1 MAANAPARPVP
12 TPRPAAQR
20 VAQPGDRICSN
31 CREPNDSTRRFCR
44 RCGTNLAT
52 APIQSAKGPPWWRRI
67 FRRQPKAFAAGER
80 AGSMQKPG
88 PSGGGSK
95 VKPMTLIKGTLAV
108 LVAVGVVGVIAVPSI
123 QGVVLG
129 RGGDIIND
137 IRRFFVPELVNV
149 YASTATPSSEVQD
162 HPGKLLIDRFK
173 NTDWQTSEGTPS
185 IRLTFDAPFDLAAV
199 WVHNGNADKYIDFRR
214 PTKLAFVFPDG
225 STKEVELTDNHDPQR
240 RDISANGIKSM
251 EVKVVAA
258 TGPAD
263 APLAISEIEFIGKR

>member
-1 MAANAPARPVP
+1 MVASAPRPTP
-12 TPRPAAQR
+12 APRPATER

-31 CREPNDSTRRFCR
+31 CSEPNDATRRFCR

-52 APIQSAKGPPWWRRI
+52 APIQPAKRPPWWRRI
-67 FRRQPKAFAAGER
+67 FQRKPKTFAAGER
-80 AGSMQKPG
+80 AGSMQKSG
-88 PSGGGSK
+88 TSGGGSQL
-95 VKPMTLIKGTLAV
+95 KPMTIIKGTLAV
-108 LVAVGVVGVIAVPSI
+108 LIALGVIGVIAVPSI

-129 RGGDIIND
+129 RGGAIIND
-137 IRRFFVPELVNV
+137 IRKFFVPELVNV

-173 NTDWQTSEGTPS
+173 NTDWQSSEATPS
-185 IRLTFDAPFDLAAV
+185 VQLTFDTSFDLAAV

-214 PTKLAFVFPDG
+214 PTRLSFVFPDG
-225 STKEVELTDNHDPQR
+225 SATEVSLVDDHEPQR
-240 RDISANGIKSM
+240 FDISANGIKSM
-251 EVKVVAA
+251 EVKVVAM